1 MFDFIDG
8 VPLHPLFLHA
18 PIVLVPLTALL
29 TLAFLV
35 PRWRWALRW
44 PVAILAVLAAGAT
57 YATVQSG
64 EELRSTLELGGE
76 VAAAIDSHETW
87 GDRLLYASIVL
98 AVLAVV
104 AAIVATRTAGPAATV
119 VAVLLAVSGVT
130 AAWITYETGDR
141 GSRAVW
147 CATGLAAGETDSLD
161 TCLRT

>member
-18 PIVLVPLTALL
+18 PIVLIPVTALL

-44 PVAILAVLAAGAT
+44 PLAVLAVLAAGGT
-57 YATVQSG
+57 YATVKSG
-64 EELRSTLELGGE
+64 EELKANLELGGE
-76 VAAAIDSHETW
+76 IAAAIDVHQTW

-98 AVLAVV
+98 AVLAVI
-104 AAIVATRTAGPAATV
+104 AAIVATRTAGTASTV
-119 VAVLLAVSGVT
+119 VAVLLAISGVT

-147 CATGLAAGETDSLD
+147 CATGLAAGETDSLEE
-161 TCLRT
+161 CLRT